1 MSPGPGEATRDES
14 DLGAGDEVRDGGSDD
29 EPSLEEARLLDL
41 AAGTG
46 RCHLRRMLRR

>member
-41 AAGTG
+41 AAGT
-46 RCHLRRMLRR
+46 CCSHLRMLRR